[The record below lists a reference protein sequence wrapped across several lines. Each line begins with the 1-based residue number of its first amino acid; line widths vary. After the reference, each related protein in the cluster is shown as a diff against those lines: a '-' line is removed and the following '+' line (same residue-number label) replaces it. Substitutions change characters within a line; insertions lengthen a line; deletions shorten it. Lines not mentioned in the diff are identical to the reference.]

1 MKLVIHPKIDSH
13 RLKMISSLSEDLI
26 IINAESYEFALS
38 EICEADGFYGKITP
52 ELLAAAT
59 CLEWIQSP
67 TASLEHYIFPELVH
81 HSCILTN
88 MRGLFY
94 DVIADHV
101 LMYILMFC
109 RQMPYYTRQQ
119 LQSTWAPLGG
129 EDARSDFNV
138 GPGMVTA
145 MDLAHS
151 QLSDMTVGL
160 IGLGS
165 IGSEIATHCMKL
177 GMRVAGVDPYCDTPP
192 DRVEVI
198 RGEGGLEQLLRQSD
212 FVIIAAPHTPETAGM
227 FDANRFSQMKNS
239 AYLINI
245 GRGAI
250 VPLDDLR
257 QALDSEQIQGAA
269 LDVMENEPLGVDDPL
284 WKHPNVIITPHVA
297 ACSKRVAQ
305 RHLETLLEN
314 IRRFT
319 NHHSLLNVVNKS
331 RWF

>member
-1 MKLVIHPKIDSH
+1 MKLVIYPKIDAP
-13 RLKMISSLSEDLI
+13 RLDQICVIDKELLV
-26 IINAESYEFALS
+26 INADTPESALR
-38 EICEADGFYGKITP
+38 EIEDADGFYGKITP
-52 ELLAAAT
+52 ELLAAST
-59 CLEWIQSP
+59 CLQWIQSP
-67 TASLEHYIFPELVH
+67 TASLEHYIFPKLVDH
-81 HSCILTN
+81 PCTLTN

-119 LQSTWAPLGG
+119 SQSKWAPLGG
-129 EDARSDFNV
+129 EDARSDFSV
-138 GPGMVTA
+138 GPGLVTA

-151 QLSDMTVGL
+151 QLSDMTVGV

-165 IGSEIATHCMKL
+165 IGREITSHCRKL
-177 GMRVAGVDPYCDTPP
+177 AMNVIGVDPYCDSPP
-192 DRVEVI
+192 
-198 RGEGGLEQLLRQSD
+198 EGIEFIQDENGLLQLLERSD
-212 FVIIAAPHTPETAGM
+212 FVVIAAPHTPETEGM
-227 FDANRFSQMKNS
+227 FDSTRFGQMKNS

-250 VPLDDLR
+250 VPLNDLR
-257 QALDSEQIQGAA
+257 QALQSGQIQGAA
-269 LDVMENEPLGVDDPL
+269 LDVMETEPLGVDDPL

-297 ACSKRVAQ
+297 ACSKRVSQ

-314 IRRFT
+314 VKRFT
-319 NHHSLLNVVNKS
+319 NHKPLLNVVNKS

>member
-13 RLKMISSLSEDLI
+13 RLKLCSSISDDLI
-26 IINAESYEFALS
+26 IINAESLEFALL
-38 EICEADGFYGKITP
+38 EIREANGFYGKITP
-52 ELLAAAT
+52 ELLAAST

-81 HSCILTN
+81 HSCVLTN

-119 LQSTWAPLGG
+119 FQSNWAPLGG
-129 EDARSDFNV
+129 EDARSDLSV
-138 GPGMVTA
+138 GPGTVTA

-165 IGSEIATHCMKL
+165 IGAEIASHCIKL
-177 GMRVAGVDPYCDTPP
+177 GMQVAGVDPYCDRPP
-192 DRVEVI
+192 DQVELI
-198 RGEGGLEQLLRQSD
+198 PGKDGLVQLLGKSD

-227 FDANRFSQMKNS
+227 FNANRFSQMKNS

-250 VPLDDLR
+250 VPLNDLR
-257 QALDSEQIQGAA
+257 QALETGQIQGAA
-269 LDVMENEPLGVDDPL
+269 LDVMESEPLGVDDPL

-297 ACSKRVAQ
+297 ACSRRVAQ
-305 RHLETLLEN
+305 RHLQTLLEN
-314 IRRFT
+314 VKRFT
-319 NHHSLLNVVNKS
+319 KHKPLLNVVNKS

>member
-1 MKLVIHPKIDSH
+1 MKLVIHPRIDTRRFDLLNS
-13 RLKMISSLSEDLI
+13 ISEKLY
-26 IINAESYEFALS
+26 IINAASTEIALR
-38 EICEADGFYGKITP
+38 EIRDAEGFYGKITP
-52 ELLAAAT
+52 DLLAASQG
-59 CLEWIQSP
+59 LRWVQSP
-67 TASLEHYIFPELVH
+67 TASLEHFIFPELADH
-81 HSCILTN
+81 CCTLTN

-119 LQSTWAPLGG
+119 LQSNWAPLGG
-129 EDARSDFNV
+129 EEARSDFSV

-151 QLSDMTVGL
+151 QLSDMTVGV

-165 IGSEIATHCMKL
+165 IGAEIASHCVKL
-177 GMRVAGVDPYCDTPP
+177 GMRVVGVDPYCDSPP
-192 DRVEVI
+192 ELLEFI
-198 RGEGGLEQLLRQSD
+198 GGKNGLFELLSKSD
-212 FVIIAAPHTPETAGM
+212 FVVIAAPHTPETEGM
-227 FDANRFSQMKNS
+227 FNSECFTRMKNT

-257 QALDSEQIQGAA
+257 EALETGQILGAA
-269 LDVMENEPLGVDDPL
+269 LDVMESEPLGVDDSL

-297 ACSKRVAQ
+297 ACSTRVAE

-314 IRRFT
+314 VRRFT
-319 NHHSLLNVVNKS
+319 NHKPLLNVVNKN

>member
-1 MKLVIHPKIDSH
+1 MKLVIHPEIDTH
-13 RLKMISSLSEDLI
+13 RLHLLDAVNEDLHL
-26 IINAESYEFALS
+26 INAGSYQIALS
-38 EICEADGFYGKITP
+38 EIRDADGFYGKITP
-52 ELLAAAT
+52 ELLAAST
-59 CLEWIQSP
+59 CLRWIQSP
-67 TASLEHYIFPELVH
+67 TASLEHYIFPDLIE
-81 HSCILTN
+81 HSCTLTN

-109 RQMPYYTRQQ
+109 RRMPYYTRQQ
-119 LQSTWAPLGG
+119 LQSNWAPLGG

-145 MDLAHS
+145 MDLCHS

-165 IGSEIATHCMKL
+165 IGAEIASHCSKL
-177 GMRVAGVDPYCDTPP
+177 NMDVVAVDPYCDRPP
-192 DRVEVI
+192 NHVEFI
-198 RGEGGLEQLLRQSD
+198 TGDNGLEQLLGLSD
-212 FVIIAAPHTPETAGM
+212 FVVIAAPHTPETEGM
-227 FDANRFSQMKNS
+227 FDAKRFSQMKNT

-250 VPLDDLR
+250 VPLRDLR
-257 QALDSEQIQGAA
+257 QALEGKQIQGAA
-269 LDVMENEPLGVDDPL
+269 LDVMETEPLGVDDPL

-297 ACSKRVAQ
+297 ACSTRVAE
-305 RHLETLLEN
+305 RHLDTLLEN
-314 IRRFT
+314 VKQFT
-319 NHHSLLNVVNKS
+319 NHKPLLNVVNKS

>member
-1 MKLVIHPKIDSH
+1 MKLIIHPKLDIQ
-13 RLKMISSLSEDLI
+13 RLKLVCSVSEELI
-26 IINAESYEFALS
+26 VINAESYTTAFR
-38 EICEADGFYGKITP
+38 EIKDANGFYGKITP
-52 ELLAAAT
+52 DLLAAST
-59 CLEWIQSP
+59 CLNWIQSP
-67 TASLEHYIFPELVH
+67 TASLEHYMFPELVNH
-81 HSCILTN
+81 PCTLTN

-119 LQSTWAPLGG
+119 TQASWAPLGG
-129 EDARSDFNV
+129 EDTRSDFSV
-138 GPGMVTA
+138 GPGLVTA

-151 QLSDMTVGL
+151 QLSDMTVGV

-165 IGSEIATHCMKL
+165 IGREIASHCNKL
-177 GMRVAGVDPYCDTPP
+177 SMEVVGVDPYCDSPP
-192 DRVEVI
+192 KGVEFI
-198 RGEGGLEQLLRQSD
+198 RGTDALTQLLGKSD

-227 FDANRFSQMKNS
+227 FDSSRFSQMKDK

-250 VPLDDLR
+250 VPLNDLR
-257 QALDSEQIQGAA
+257 HALETGQIQGAA
-269 LDVMENEPLGVDDPL
+269 LDVMESEPLGVDDPL
-284 WKHPNVIITPHVA
+284 WRHPNVIITPHVA
-297 ACSKRVAQ
+297 ACSKRVSE

-314 IRRFT
+314 VQRFT
-319 NHHSLLNVVNKS
+319 NHKPLLNVVNKS

>member
-1 MKLVIHPKIDSH
+1 MKLVIHPKLDTH
-13 RLKMISSLSEDLI
+13 RLKLVCSVKEELVV
-26 IINAESYEFALS
+26 INAESPESALKAI
-38 EICEADGFYGKITP
+38 EDADGFYGKITP
-52 ELLAAAT
+52 DLLAAAT
-59 CLEWIQSP
+59 CLQWVQSP
-67 TASLEHYIFPELVH
+67 TASLEHYMFPELTN
-81 HSCILTN
+81 HSCTLTN

-109 RQMPYYTRQQ
+109 RRMPYYARQQ
-119 LQSTWAPLGG
+119 TQSNWAPLGG
-129 EDARSDFNV
+129 EEARSHFDV
-138 GPGMVTA
+138 GPGLVTS

-165 IGSEIATHCMKL
+165 IGSEIASHCNKL
-177 GMRVAGVDPYCDTPP
+177 SMRVVGVDPYCDSPP
-192 DRVEVI
+192 KGVEFI
-198 RGEGGLEQLLRQSD
+198 PGKGGLKQLLGKSD
-212 FVIIAAPHTPETAGM
+212 FVIIAAPHTPETVGM
-227 FDANRFSQMKNS
+227 FDSERFLQMKND

-250 VPLDDLR
+250 VPLNDLR
-257 QALDSEQIQGAA
+257 QALQTGQIQGAA
-269 LDVMENEPLGVDDPL
+269 LDVMETEPLGVDDPL

-297 ACSKRVAQ
+297 ACSKRVSQ

-314 IRRFT
+314 IKRFT
-319 NHHSLLNVVNKS
+319 NYKPLLNVVNKS

>member
-1 MKLVIHPKIDSH
+1 MKLVIHPKIDVQ
-13 RLKMISSLSEDLI
+13 RLSLLRSVNQGLKVV
-26 IINAESYEFALS
+26 NAESREIALL
-38 EICEADGFYGKITP
+38 EIRNADGFYGKITP
-52 ELLAAAT
+52 ELLAAST

-67 TASLEHYIFPELVH
+67 TASLEHYIFPELVS
-81 HSCILTN
+81 HSCTLTN

-119 LQSTWAPLGG
+119 FKANWAPLGG
-129 EDARSDFNV
+129 EDARSDFSV

-165 IGSEIATHCMKL
+165 IGAEIASHCVKL
-177 GMRVAGVDPYCDTPP
+177 GMAVVGVDPYCDTPP
-192 DRVEVI
+192 RQVEFI
-198 RGEGGLEQLLRQSD
+198 RGENGLALLLGKSD
-212 FVIIAAPHTPETAGM
+212 FVIIAAPHTPETEGM
-227 FDANRFSQMKNS
+227 FDSMRFSQMKNT

-250 VPLDDLR
+250 VPLKDLR
-257 QALDSEQIQGAA
+257 SALETGQIQGAA
-269 LDVMENEPLGVDDPL
+269 LDVMESEPLGVDDPL

-297 ACSKRVAQ
+297 ACSTRVAE
-305 RHLETLLEN
+305 RHLDTLVEN
-314 IRRFT
+314 VKRFT
-319 NHHSLLNVVNKS
+319 NHKPLLNVVDKS

>member
-1 MKLVIHPKIDSH
+1 MKLVIHPELDAH
-13 RLKMISSLSEDLI
+13 RLKLLCSVNQELDVV
-26 IINAESYEFALS
+26 NAESPESALR
-38 EICEADGFYGKITP
+38 EITDADGFYGKITP
-52 ELLAAAT
+52 ELLAASS
-59 CLEWIQSP
+59 CLQWVQSP
-67 TASLEHYIFPELVH
+67 TASLEHYIFPELVD
-81 HSCILTN
+81 HSCTLTN

-119 LQSTWAPLGG
+119 LQSNWAPLGG
-129 EDARSDFNV
+129 EDARSDFSV

-151 QLSDMTVGL
+151 QLADMTVGL

-165 IGSEIATHCMKL
+165 IGAEISSHCIKL
-177 GMRVAGVDPYCDTPP
+177 GMRVGGVDPYCDTPP
-192 DRVEVI
+192 DGVEFMH
-198 RGEGGLEQLLRQSD
+198 GEDGLEQLLGKSD
-212 FVIIAAPHTPETAGM
+212 FVIIAAPHTPETEGM
-227 FDANRFSQMKNS
+227 FDTKQFSRMKND

-250 VPLDDLR
+250 VPLNDLR
-257 QALDSEQIQGAA
+257 QALQTGQIRGAA
-269 LDVMENEPLGVDDPL
+269 LDVMETEPLGVDDPL
-284 WKHPNVIITPHVA
+284 WTHPNVIITPHVA
-297 ACSKRVAQ
+297 ACSKRVAE

-314 IRRFT
+314 VKRFT
-319 NHHSLLNVVNKS
+319 NHKPLLNVVNKA

>member
-1 MKLVIHPKIDSH
+1 MKLVIYPEIDAR
-13 RLKMISSLSEDLI
+13 RLKLLRSISPELNVINAKSHECVLSEVCD
-26 IINAESYEFALS
+26 
-38 EICEADGFYGKITP
+38 ADGFYGKITP
-52 ELLAAAT
+52 ELLNAST
-59 CLEWIQSP
+59 CLRWVQSP
-67 TASLEHYIFPELVH
+67 TASLEHYVFPELVH
-81 HSCILTN
+81 HSCTLTN

-101 LMYILMFC
+101 LMFILMFC

-119 LQSTWAPLGG
+119 LQSNWAPLGG
-129 EDARSDFNV
+129 EDTRNDFDI

-151 QLSDMTVGL
+151 QLSDMTVGI

-165 IGSEIATHCMKL
+165 IGTEISSHCMKL
-177 GMRVAGVDPYCDTPP
+177 GMQVAGVDPYCDTPP
-192 DRVEVI
+192 DRIELL
-198 RGEGGLEQLLRQSD
+198 RGENGLSQLLSQSD
-212 FVIIAAPHTPETAGM
+212 FVVIAAPHTPETAGM
-227 FDANRFSQMKNS
+227 FDANCFSQMKNT

-250 VPLDDLR
+250 IPLNDLR
-257 QALDSEQIQGAA
+257 HALETGKIQGAA
-269 LDVMENEPLGVDDPL
+269 LDVMESEPLAVDDPL

-297 ACSKRVAQ
+297 ACSRRVAE

-314 IRRFT
+314 VERFT
-319 NHHSLLNVVNKS
+319 NHQPLLNVVNKN